1 MGTRYYEFTSGFD
14 QSIAPT
20 SSTPSD
26 VSDLVTIGYGVSNY
40 ARYIDTVANLKA
52 VSASF
57 RADGLMMYVKALL
70 SVFYFD
76 SASSATGDDLNV
88 ITPTAGTGRWLRMP
102 LKSFGTVQNVAT
114 SATIA
119 AAASSTP
126 VVRLTGSTTTDLQGI
141 TAGSG
146 EQWLALYNASSAVV
160 TLKHENASATA
171 ANRLSLAQGRD
182 VSMQAG
188 SGVFLRYDATLSR
201 WVPAAGAGSGG
212 GGMGGF
218 PVKWIAD
225 VGAPLSLQ
233 ENFLQVWEFESALG
247 QVLYAVYKVPASYA
261 AATALSMRFQWYSA
275 GTSGTVLMKTTAT
288 LIRAATDTVSS
299 TTNQRVSTNSAI
311 TVSAGTVNEPQTVAA
326 DLTSSTGTINSV
338 AVSAGD
344 LIIIKIERDA
354 ADTATATAKLIADS
368 AEVSET

>member
-1 MGTRYYEFTSGFD
+1 MGTRYYDFDSTFD
-14 QSIAPT
+14 QTTAPSGSAPSG
-20 SSTPSD
+20 SSD
-26 VSDLVTIGYGVSNY
+26 FVTVGYGVSNY
-40 ARYIDTVANLKA
+40 ARYIDSVANLKA
-52 VSASF
+52 VGASL

-76 SASSATGDDLNV
+76 SASSATGDDVNV
-88 ITPTAGTGRWLRMP
+88 ITPTSGTGRWLRMP
-102 LKSFGTVQNVAT
+102 LKSFGSTQNVAT

-119 AAASSTP
+119 ALASSTP

-141 TAGSG
+141 TAGGG

-160 TLKHENASATA
+160 TLKHENGSASA

-182 VSMQAG
+182 VTMQAG
-188 SGVFLRYDATLSR
+188 AGVFLRYDATLTR

-218 PVKWIAD
+218 PVKWAAD
-225 VGAPLSLQ
+225 VGAPLPLQ
-233 ENFLQVWEFESALG
+233 ENFLSTYEFEATLG
-247 QVLYAVYKVPASYA
+247 QVLYAVYKVPASYV

-275 GTSGTVLMKTTAT
+275 GTSGNVLFKTTAT
-288 LIRAATDTVSS
+288 LIRAATDAVTS
-299 TTNQRVSTNSAI
+299 TTNQRVSTNSAV
-311 TVSAGTVNEPQTVAA
+311 TLGAGTVNEPQTVAA
-326 DLTSSTGTINSV
+326 DITSSTGQINSV

-344 LIIIKIERDA
+344 LIIIKLERDA
-354 ADTATATAKLIADS
+354 TDTATATAKLIADS